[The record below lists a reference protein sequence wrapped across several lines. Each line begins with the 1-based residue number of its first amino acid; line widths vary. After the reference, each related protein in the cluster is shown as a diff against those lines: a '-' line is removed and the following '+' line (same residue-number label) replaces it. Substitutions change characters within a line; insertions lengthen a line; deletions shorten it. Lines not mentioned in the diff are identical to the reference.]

1 MSSTKLE
8 VDHGQNIQ
16 SVPLEHVN
24 CFSQNAHNCCSRWF
38 DLSSVILVPEV
49 LTMAHMYIE
58 LYLLKLELPKHGLV
72 RCVVFL
78 AARGSLR
85 TEVDAVKSSMA

>member
-1 MSSTKLE
+1 
-8 VDHGQNIQ
+8 
-16 SVPLEHVN
+16 
-24 CFSQNAHNCCSRWF
+24 
-38 DLSSVILVPEV
+38 
-49 LTMAHMYIE
+49 MAHMYIE